1 MKKETAITVLIT
13 VIVGV
18 AIFISCLGT
27 KITLRANTYY
37 QVYLNGNKIGIIED
51 KNKLYNLIDSSQ
63 SAIKNEYNVN
73 NVYPPTD
80 LRIVA
85 VNTYSDHYDNVNDI
99 YNKIEE
105 NDNFTI
111 KGYVVTIK
119 GEKETFKINVLNKQ
133 IFYDA
138 AKRFVSAF
146 LDEDEYDKYINNN
159 QNEIVNTGRIIKGMK
174 FLENITIKE
183 DYISVNEDIYTDE
196 LKLSQFLL
204 FVDNPN
210 MKSYNVKIGDAIESV

>member
-133 IFYDA
+133 IF
-138 AKRFVSAF
+138 FS
-146 LDEDEYDKYINNN
+146 LLINH
-159 QNEIVNTGRIIKGMK
+159 
-174 FLENITIKE
+174 
-183 DYISVNEDIYTDE
+183 
-196 LKLSQFLL
+196 
-204 FVDNPN
+204 
-210 MKSYNVKIGDAIESV
+210 